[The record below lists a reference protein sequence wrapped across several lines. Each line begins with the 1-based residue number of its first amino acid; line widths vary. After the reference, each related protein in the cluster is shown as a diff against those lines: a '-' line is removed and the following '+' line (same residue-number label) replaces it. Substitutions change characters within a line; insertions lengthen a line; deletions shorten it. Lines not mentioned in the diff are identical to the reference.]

1 MSAIAE
7 WYLLP
12 VDRIPALTET
22 CQPIKAS
29 WWRSPAR
36 DFEAFWR
43 FLDTQ
48 AVKGSGLDAS
58 GWVLNPLLELL
69 RDRHGVPVEAAERHP
84 LVATIAIESFVIIEA
99 VMAEAWRKGLE
110 AALADLAGLR
120 SYLTE
125 WYGEEDAAGAPEVDV
140 HVEGLRYLQTGVAR
154 LGPGSVLLLSIG

>member
-12 VDRIPALTET
+12 VDRIPALTEI
-22 CQPIKAS
+22 CQPTKAS
-29 WWRSPAR
+29 WWRSPSR

-48 AVKGSGLDAS
+48 AVKGSGMDAS
-58 GWVLNPLLELL
+58 GWVMNPLLELL
-69 RDRHGVPVEAAERHP
+69 RDRHAVPVEAAERHP
-84 LVATIAIESFVIIEA
+84 LVATIAVDSFLIIEA
-99 VMAEAWRKGLE
+99 VLAKAWCKGLE

-125 WYGEEDAAGAPEVDV
+125 WYGEDPGGAPEVDL
-140 HVEGLRYLQTGVAR
+140 HVEGLRYLQAGVVKIE
-154 LGPGSVLLLSIG
+154 PGSVLLLSIG